1 MFENMKLGT
10 KLVSSFVV
18 VAVIGLIIG
27 TISVFNMNSLDSYIG
42 KIYYKDLIGMSYVK
56 EAKNN
61 RLDVGRHWRNA
72 LLVTGLEEKR
82 QSVELVKKNIAL
94 YKENMHKGNDLFYTE
109 QGKALI
115 QEIYKISEE
124 WESLTLQMSAMIVAQ
139 NLMEITPEFSAIR
152 LRQEPLGKEISA
164 KIDELSALKDKAA
177 EETVNAASKLY
188 SRSLIL
194 MIIFIAASFI
204 VSVIIGLTF
213 SRYVMRQLGGE
224 LTDAIIQVK
233 RVSAGNLNSTISL
246 QPRDNSSLLYALLS
260 MQETINALIL
270 AQRLM
275 AKKHHEGF
283 ISEKIDTTKFQG
295 AYHDMAEDINELV
308 QSHIT
313 VKMQVVNVV
322 SQYARGDF
330 SKDFERLPAEK
341 AKITEAMDSVKTS
354 LLNVNKEIELIA
366 SAGARGDF
374 SKRSDANR
382 FEFMFKEM
390 LSNLNTLVESC
401 DGAFGDVLRMSNA
414 LAQGDLTQ
422 KITNNYVGMF
432 DKVKNGMNGTV
443 ENLKALVSEIKDA
456 SDTINTASQE
466 IAAGNNDLSH
476 RTEQQAASLEE
487 TAASM
492 QELTSTVQTNS
503 ENAKYANHLALASS
517 DLARKGVAAVNE
529 VVTTMQDINESSR
542 KVVDIITVIDGIAF
556 QTNILALNA
565 AVEAARAGE
574 QGRGFAVVATE
585 VRSLAQRAAAA
596 AGEIK
601 ALISDSVDKVEDG
614 SSLVTKA
621 GKTMEEIVTS
631 IQNVTTTIAQI
642 TAASTEQ
649 TTGIEQVNQAISEM
663 DDVTQRNAALVE
675 EAAAAAEALEEQAR
689 HLSVTMSNFKI
700 ESRQESLPVVKS
712 YAPSASIE
720 HVVKPTVPTNPVA
733 IVEVLDIDLDGAM
746 KKHSDWKV
754 KLRAA
759 IVNKETLDVATIS
772 KDDCCDFGQWLH
784 HEDTHPQIAHL
795 KSYQDCMN
803 QHAAFHLEA
812 GKVAAIIN
820 AKKYEQAQQ
829 LLGSESNFSKASSAV
844 SVSIM
849 RLKKDTIIK
858 SKAAPKPVP
867 MAKPVTSKV
876 IKSETFTDDWEE
888 F

>member
-10 KLVSSFVV
+10 KLVSSFVI
-18 VAVIGLIIG
+18 VAVISLIIG
-27 TISVFNMNSLDSYIG
+27 TISVFNMSSLDSYIG
-42 KIYYKDLIGMSYVK
+42 KIYYKDLIGISYIK

-61 RLDVGRHWRNA
+61 RLDVGRRWRNA
-72 LLVTGLEEKR
+72 LLVTSHEEKL
-82 QSVELVKKNIAL
+82 QSVELVKQNIAL
-94 YKENMHKGNDLFYTE
+94 YRENMHKGGDLFYTE
-109 QGKALI
+109 KGKAVLH
-115 QEIYKISEE
+115 ELYKTTEE
-124 WESLTLQMSAMIVAQ
+124 WERLTLQMSEMIVTQ
-139 NLMEITPEFSAIR
+139 NLMGLTPEFNAIR
-152 LRQEPLGKEISA
+152 IRQEPLGKAISLQ
-164 KIDELSALKDKAA
+164 IDELNNLKEKAA
-177 EETVNAASKLY
+177 EETVNEAAQLY

-194 MIIFIAASFI
+194 MIVLIAFGFI
-204 VSVIIGLTF
+204 VSVLIGLAF
-213 SRYVMRQLGGE
+213 SRYLMRQLGGE
-224 LTDAIIQVK
+224 LTDAISQVK
-233 RVSAGNLNSTISL
+233 RVSAGNLNSTIGL
-246 QPRDNSSLLYALLS
+246 QPRDDSSLLYALRT

-270 AQRLM
+270 AQRVM
-275 AKKHHEGF
+275 AKKHHDGY
-283 ISEKIDTTKFQG
+283 ISEKIDTSKFQG
-295 AYHDMAEDINELV
+295 AYHDMAQDVNELV
-308 QSHIT
+308 QSHIS
-313 VKMQVVNVV
+313 VKMHVVEVV

-330 SKDFERLPAEK
+330 RTDFDRLPAEK
-341 AKITEAMDSVKTS
+341 AKITDAIDSVKTS
-354 LLNVNKEIELIA
+354 LLDVNKEIEMLA
-366 SAGARGDF
+366 VAGAHGDF

-390 LSNLNTLVESC
+390 LTNLNTLVESC
-401 DGAFGDVLRMSNA
+401 DKGFGDVLRMSNA

-422 KITNNYVGMF
+422 KITHDYVGMF

-443 ENLKALVSEIKDA
+443 ENLKALVSEIKEA

-529 VVTTMQDINESSR
+529 VVTTMQGINESSR

-631 IQNVTTTIAQI
+631 IQNVTTTISQI
-642 TAASTEQ
+642 TSASSEQ

-700 ESRQESLPVVKS
+700 AGDDQESVAVVKS
-712 YAPSASIE
+712 YEPSAAVE
-720 HVVKPTVPTNPVA
+720 VAVKQTALTKPVA
-733 IVEVLDIDLDGAM
+733 ITEVLDIDLDSAL

-754 KLRAA
+754 KLRTA
-759 IVNKETLDVATIS
+759 ISNQETLDVATIS
-772 KDDCCDFGQWLH
+772 KDNCCDLGQWLH

-795 KSYQDCMN
+795 KSYQNCMN

-820 AKKYEQAQQ
+820 AKKYDQAQH
-829 LLGSESNFSKASSAV
+829 LLGSDSNFSKVSNAV
-844 SVSIM
+844 GVSIM
-849 RLKKDTIIK
+849 RLKKDTL
-858 SKAAPKPVP
+858 PKPAP
-867 MAKPVTSKV
+867 IKNSGNSKV
-876 IKSETFTDDWEE
+876 IEASSFSDDWEE